1 MPTVLVVED
10 EKLLNDFI
18 TNVLEREGYKVQRA
32 LDGEEALQKIAES
45 KPDVVILDLMLPK
58 VNGFEVYRKIHSD
71 ERFKEIPV
79 IICSALGRRSLHED
93 QKSVLGGIMA
103 YFTKPFDLKDLLSRV
118 KVAVES
124 KNGDKPGSKV
134 IVV

>member
-1 MPTVLVVED
+1 LATVLVVED

-18 TNVLEREGYKVQRA
+18 TNVLEREGYKVQKA
-32 LDGEEALQKIAES
+32 LDGEEALLRIAES

-58 VNGFEVYRKIHSD
+58 VNGFEVYRKIHAD

-79 IICSALGRRSLHED
+79 IVCSALGRRSLHDD
-93 QKSVLGGIMA
+93 QKGILDGIMA
-103 YFTKPFDLKDLLSRV
+103 YFTKPFDLKNLLGKV

-124 KNGDKPGSKV
+124 KNGDKPGSKI